1 MQSRE
6 NHRIAETLVPSV
18 FSSNRKNMMRAAA
31 RLRGARV
38 IRAVCAR
45 QQPRSSVD
53 ARSGALHHAKTL
65 VFLSRCSNPNAVF
78 AIPAGTGRHRHSLR
92 LGGQHG
98 EETKE
103 DGEGSEEGRKEDQA
117 PEEEVSA
124 RRASVFDFE
133 RRR

>member
-1 MQSRE
+1 MLNAGLRGVARRTRAPCLLHSMQSRE
-6 NHRIAETLVPSV
+6 NHRTAETLVPSV
-18 FSSNRKNMMRAAA
+18 FLSNRKNMMRAAA

-65 VFLSRCSNPNAVF
+65 VFLSRCSNPNALSP
-78 AIPAGTGRHRHSLR
+78 IPPAPGLHPHSLR
-92 LGGQHG
+92 LGGPHG

-103 DGEGSEEGRKEDQA
+103 TAE
-117 PEEEVSA
+117 
-124 RRASVFDFE
+124 
-133 RRR
+133 